1 MNDTTTVAPR
11 AMATLRTIAALR
23 EALRDAQAP
32 IGLVPTM
39 GALHDGHLTLL
50 ERARAECATVVMSL
64 FVNPAQFAPGEDLA
78 SYPSSERAD
87 GAIAAAAGVD
97 FVFAPAAAE
106 IYPDGFA
113 TTVHVA
119 GISDSLEGAARGAKH
134 FDGVAT
140 VVTKLLNIVSPQIAY
155 FGQKDAQQALVI
167 KRLVDDLNMAVLIE
181 VCPTVRA
188 ADGLAL
194 SSRNAYLSAADR
206 TAATALYRGLSAAAA
221 RIAAGERDIA
231 TARAAALEVL
241 EAEAIAPEYLELADP
256 ETLTPPASVSGP
268 VLIAVAARV
277 GGARLIDNVI
287 ATPGQETR

>member
-1 MNDTTTVAPR
+1 MNDTTTVAG
-11 AMATLRTIAALR
+11 AMATLRTIAELR
-23 EALRDAQAP
+23 EAPRDAQAP
-32 IGLVPTM
+32 VGLVPTM
-39 GALHDGHLTLL
+39 GALHEGHLALL

-64 FVNPAQFAPGEDLA
+64 FVNPAQFAPGEDLG
-78 SYPSSERAD
+78 SYPRSERAD
-87 GAIAAAAGVD
+87 GALAAAAGVD
-97 FVFAPAAAE
+97 FLFAPAPAE

-113 TTVHVA
+113 TSVHIA
-119 GISDSLEGAARGAKH
+119 GISDTLEGAARGAQH

-167 KRLVDDLNMAVLIE
+167 KRLVRDLDMPVLIE
-181 VCPTVRA
+181 ICPTVRA

-206 TAATALYRGLSAAAA
+206 TRATALHRALSVAAQ
-221 RIAAGERDIA
+221 RIEGGERDSA

-241 EAEAIAPEYLELADP
+241 KAEAIAPEYLEIADP
-256 ETLTPPASVSGP
+256 ETLAPLEIVEGP
-268 VLIAVAARV
+268 VLIAVAARF

-287 ATPGQETR
+287 ATPGQEPR